1 MMSETKQ
8 QQLHLRHYWQVIV
21 RRKWYVI
28 IPMAMVP
35 LVAILAT
42 FFLTPTYQ
50 STTSI
55 LISESTILPPTVE
68 RNLQTQTQQPWV
80 EIGSVQTAYSNQVK
94 STKYLKSLIAKLDI
108 RVPESLKKTVAERAR
123 TMPDVDQAE
132 LSENLLVE
140 SLRKMIDVRMNGT
153 SIIIM
158 SVASNSPILAQKMTQ
173 ALAEIFLEENLAH
186 ELAGLQGSL
195 SFTEEQIALYRDKL
209 YSAEDK
215 LRSYRQ
221 AMIEIN
227 VTEDSTSLNSNLN
240 SILSAIQGLEADLSS
255 SEQERN
261 DIRAI
266 LIGNKIDPAT
276 LQLPTSVAALKSD
289 VMSSIPKL
297 AELLGRNNWRDAKV
311 VALNQEA
318 KALLIR
324 IEEETRNHVKSVY
337 PTYSGSIQGYISR
350 YLVLGVNIDF
360 LSSKKTALE
369 RSVGHIKSRLSRD
382 PDVEV
387 TLQRLQS
394 EVTRYRDLYNLFM
407 QHSQYAAIDQSAK
420 KLEAQSKYMIVQ
432 PASLPLSPISPDR
445 KKMAMLGLVLGIA
458 LGAAVIVIM
467 EMMDDSYKTV
477 EQVQESLKLQVLA
490 TIPRISTPYAMKR
503 KDRGFIYTGV
513 AICVLLAAAIL
524 IMRIRNG

>member
-1 MMSETKQ
+1 MQENKQ
-8 QQLHLRHYWQVIV
+8 QQLHLRHYWQIVV
-21 RRKWYVI
+21 RRKWFLI

-35 LVAILAT
+35 LAAILVT
-42 FFLTPTYQ
+42 FFLKPTYQ

-80 EIGSVQTAYSNQVK
+80 EVSSIQTAYANQVK

-108 RVPESLKKTVAERAR
+108 RIPEDLKKAVAEKVRA
-123 TMPDVDQAE
+123 MPDVDQAE

-153 SIIIM
+153 NIIVM
-158 SVASNSPILAQKMTQ
+158 SVVSNSPVQAQKMTQ

-221 AMIEIN
+221 AMIESN
-227 VTEDSTSLNSNLN
+227 VTEDSTSLNANLN
-240 SILSAIQGLEADLSS
+240 SILSAIQGLESDLNS

-261 DIRAI
+261 DIRAL

-276 LQLPTSVAALKSD
+276 LQLPTAVAALKSD
-289 VMSSIPKL
+289 VMNSIPRL
-297 AELLGRNNWRDAKV
+297 AELLSRNNWRDAKV

-318 KALLIR
+318 KTLLAK
-324 IEEETRNHVKSVY
+324 IEQETDSYVKN
-337 PTYSGSIQGYISR
+337 TYSSYPNSVQGYIAR

-360 LSSKKTALE
+360 LNGKKTALE

-382 PDVEV
+382 PDVEIA
-387 TLQRLQS
+387 LQRLQS

-420 KLEAQSKYMIVQ
+420 KVEAQSKYMIVQ

-445 KKMAMLGLVLGIA
+445 KKMAVLGLVLGIA
-458 LGAAVIVIM
+458 LGAAVIVLM
-467 EMMDDSYKTV
+467 EMMDDSFKTV

-490 TIPRISTPYAMKR
+490 TIPRVSTPYALKR
-503 KDRGFIYTGV
+503 KDRGFIYAGV
-513 AICVLLAAAIL
+513 TICVLLAAAIL
-524 IMRIRNG
+524 IMRIKNG

>member
-1 MMSETKQ
+1 MQETKQ
-8 QQLHLRHYWQVIV
+8 QQLHLRHYAQVIV
-21 RRKWYVI
+21 RRKWFII
-28 IPMAMVP
+28 IPVVMVP
-35 LVAILAT
+35 LVAILVT
-42 FFLTPTYQ
+42 FFLAPTFQ

-68 RNLQTQTQQPWV
+68 RNLQTQTQPQWV
-80 EIGSVQTAYSNQVK
+80 EVGNIQTAYANQIK
-94 STKYLKSLIAKLDI
+94 STQYLKSLIAKLDI
-108 RVPESLKKTVAERAR
+108 RIPDDLKKAVAERAR
-123 TMPDVDQAE
+123 TMPDVDPND
-132 LSENLLVE
+132 LGENLLVE
-140 SLRKMIDVRMNGT
+140 SIRKMADVRMNG
-153 SIIIM
+153 SNIIII
-158 SVASNSPILAQKMTQ
+158 SLVSSSPVLAQKMTQ

-209 YSAEDK
+209 YTAEDK

-221 AMIEIN
+221 AMIESN

-240 SILSAIQGLEADLSS
+240 SILSAIQGLEAELSAS
-255 SEQERN
+255 DQERN
-261 DIRAI
+261 DVRAI
-266 LIGNKIDPAT
+266 LFGNKIDPAT
-276 LQLPTSVAALKSD
+276 IQLPTTVVNLKTEI
-289 VMSSIPKL
+289 MGSISRL

-311 VALNQEA
+311 MTLNQEA
-318 KALLIR
+318 KDILVK
-324 IEEETRNHVKSVY
+324 IESETRNYVSMAY
-337 PTYSGSIQGYISR
+337 PTQTASVQGYIAR
-350 YLVLGVNIDF
+350 YLVLNVNIDF
-360 LSSKKTALE
+360 LTSKKTALE

-420 KLEAQSKYMIVQ
+420 KVEAQSKYMIVQ

-445 KKMAMLGLVLGIA
+445 KKMALLGLVLGLA
-458 LGAAVIVIM
+458 LGASVIILM
-467 EMMDDSYKTV
+467 ELMDDSYKTV

-490 TIPRISTPYAMKR
+490 TIPRINTPYTLKR
-503 KDRGFIYTGV
+503 KDRGFIYTGA
-513 AICVLLAAAIL
+513 AICVVLVAAII

>member
-1 MMSETKQ
+1 METKQ

-80 EIGSVQTAYSNQVK
+80 EVGTIQSAYSNQIK
-94 STKYLKSLIAKLDI
+94 STQYLKSLIAKLDI
-108 RVPESLKKTVAERAR
+108 RIPDNLKKAVEERTR
-123 TMPDVDQAE
+123 TMPDIDASE

-153 SIIIM
+153 NIIIM
-158 SVASNSPILAQKMTQ
+158 SVVSNSPILAQKMTQ

-186 ELAGLQGSL
+186 ELAGLQGSI
-195 SFTEEQIALYRDKL
+195 SFTDEQIALYRDKL

-221 AMIEIN
+221 AMIESN

-240 SILSAIQGLEADLSS
+240 SILSAIQGLETDLNASD
-255 SEQERN
+255 QELN

-266 LIGNKIDPAT
+266 LIGNKIDPPS
-276 LQLPTSVAALKSD
+276 LQLPSAVTALKTEL
-289 VMSSIPKL
+289 MSSVPRL
-297 AELLGRNNWRDAKV
+297 ADLLSRNDWRDAKV

-318 KALLIR
+318 KTLLAR
-324 IEEETRNHVKSVY
+324 IETETRGYVTNTY
-337 PTYSGSIQGYISR
+337 PGYSSSIQGYIAR
-350 YLVLGVNIDF
+350 FLVLEVNNDF
-360 LSSKKTALE
+360 LNSKKTALE

-432 PASLPLSPISPDR
+432 PASLPLTPISPDR
-445 KKMAMLGLVLGIA
+445 KKMGLLGLVLGIA

-467 EMMDDSYKTV
+467 EMMDDTYKTV
-477 EQVQESLKLQVLA
+477 EQVQESLKMQVLA
-490 TIPRISTPYAMKR
+490 TIPRISTPYSLKK
-503 KDRGFIYTGV
+503 KDRGFIYAGA
-513 AICVLLAAAIL
+513 AICVLLVAAIL
-524 IMRIRNG
+524 IMRIKNG